1 MLTWACQQEL
11 LVDELVAGADAV
23 AREGI
28 SELCRTVL
36 GTPPALATFGTLQA
50 LGPLRILL
58 APFPTPFEVL
68 YRYRCASLPP
78 TLQLTPWYK
87 YRSTQLHAYAWHTM
101 CAELRIKLHTA
112 GVAEDSHKSLH
123 D

>member
-1 MLTWACQQEL
+1 MHTLETPWLVLLLHGYMYIPQNPVHATMLTWTCQQEL

-23 AREGI
+23 AREAI
-28 SELCRTVL
+28 SELCRTLL

-68 YRYRCASLPP
+68 YRYCYASSPP
-78 TLQLTPWYK
+78 ALQLT
-87 YRSTQLHAYAWHTM
+87 S
-101 CAELRIKLHTA
+101 
-112 GVAEDSHKSLH
+112 
-123 D
+123 